1 MGMGTEG
8 ILEEVAEPD
17 AGVDVDGEVREVS
30 SVEPS
35 PDNARVYREGH
46 RTDQALHS
54 AIKSALAW

>member
-35 PDNARVYREGH
+35 PDNARVYPEGH
-46 RTDQALHS
+46 RTYQALHP